1 MVEMGMTTR
10 RKQTKSQVPTKAAHR
25 YRFSTGPGGETVQEW
40 LANLEP
46 GQRAIAKHF
55 DRLAREELAGV
66 VRAIKWNVPFYGL
79 PGHGWVAAMAALTN
93 YVKVTFFGGADLQPP
108 PVETTARGEGGRT
121 RYLHLASARDI
132 DERQL
137 RSWLRQT
144 RDAEGWGR
152 MQARDSKQPRL

>member
-1 MVEMGMTTR
+1 MNMPSHKAPTR
-10 RKQTKSQVPTKAAHR
+10 SRAPTKDAHR
-25 YRFSTGPGGETVQEW
+25 YRFSTGPGGDSVQEW

-46 GQRAIAKHF
+46 GHRAVAKSF
-55 DRLAREELAGV
+55 DRLAREELSGV
-66 VRAIKWNVPFYGL
+66 VRAMKWNVPFYGL
-79 PGHGWVAAMAALTN
+79 PGHGWVAAMAALTS

-108 PVETTARGEGGRT
+108 PPVGTTAKGEGGRT

-144 RDAEGWGR
+144 KDVEAWGQLKAEG
-152 MQARDSKQPRL
+152 SKQPRS